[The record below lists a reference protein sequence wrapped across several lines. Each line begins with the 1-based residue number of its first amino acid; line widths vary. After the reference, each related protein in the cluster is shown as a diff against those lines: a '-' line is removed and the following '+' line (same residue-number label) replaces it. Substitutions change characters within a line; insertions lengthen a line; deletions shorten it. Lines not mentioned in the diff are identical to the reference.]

1 MNKILDTKLC
11 EILESKIFNH
21 ADSQAAIEEFTSR
34 LYCLCKAD
42 ADYASLYRTLT
53 CTRIQIEQISDA
65 LRSKKNVSDS
75 LRRRYAETTLRLI
88 DAELHLLHIR
98 VEHPE
103 LFSAKTRG
111 VLLHWQGS
119 INDLVE
125 IISAL
130 FYSKVI
136 VDEGGV
142 PLSFLKLVNSVETL
156 FGVSISRPYDKRG
169 RLEMRKKSVTPF
181 LDKLKTLVIK
191 NTTTDNQ

>member
-1 MNKILDTKLC
+1 M
-11 EILESKIFNH
+11 
-21 ADSQAAIEEFTSR
+21 
-34 LYCLCKAD
+34 
-42 ADYASLYRTLT
+42 
-53 CTRIQIEQISDA
+53 
-65 LRSKKNVSDS
+65 SDS

-111 VLLHWQGS
+111 VSLHWQGS

-136 VDEGGV
+136 VDEGCA
-142 PLSFLKLVNSVETL
+142 PISFLKLVNSVEGL
-156 FGVSISRPYDKRG
+156 FGVSISRPYDKRS
-169 RLEMRKKSVTPF
+169 RLEMRKKGVTPF

-191 NTTTDNQ
+191 NTTTENQ